1 MSIVAHI
8 TPEELENRFDGIEA
22 ANGFGNRFL
31 WFYVASDKV
40 IARPCPIPEKV
51 FQAFAPRLRAV
62 SGMKTQQVLMDAKA
76 QDFWEVEYRKLRED
90 RPGTAGAIV
99 ARGPAIVLRLALIY
113 AIVDKPQRPVI
124 RVEHLQAALAVW
136 QYNCE
141 SADFSFD
148 SKTGNKLGDRLY
160 HLIRTNGA
168 MTQKEFHKHLSNEQK
183 RLLTATLEQLRAA
196 KLIHS
201 KTIQT
206 KGRPRTEWRLG
217 IGL

>member
-1 MSIVAHI
+1 
-8 TPEELENRFDGIEA
+8 
-22 ANGFGNRFL
+22 
-31 WFYVASDKV
+31 
-40 IARPCPIPEKV
+40 
-51 FQAFAPRLRAV
+51 LRAV
-62 SGMKTQQVLMDAKA
+62 SDMKAQQVPMDTGA

-113 AIVDKPQRPVI
+113 AIVDKPQKPII
-124 RVEHLQAALAVW
+124 RVEHLRAALAVW

-141 SADFSFD
+141 SADFLFD
-148 SKTGNKLGDRLY
+148 SKTGSKLGDRLY

-168 MTQKEFHKHLSNEQK
+168 MTQKEFHKHLSNDQK
-183 RLLTATLEQLRAA
+183 RSLTSTLEQLKAM

-201 KTIQT
+201 KTVQT

-217 IGL
+217 DGL